1 MALIT
6 GSTGLPSHPAS
17 SPQSRPGPGLCGTPN
32 LYHLNCLRPYRAIQE
47 PPCETITFQVTTFQV
62 TFPQAE
68 RPALPLASS
77 AVWQLNH
84 AELGFLTCKLGIRM
98 VPTSFMAAEAKRPV
112 ASIACQAL
120 RQKLMILDVQPGSS
134 PQRVSMCTTGWSQAG
149 RQTVGSQ
156 AGASAGTSPSI
167 CDQGSALEVCT
178 RNGESVSLR
187 GGLLK
192 VLLQQLLEDRHLS
205 GV

>member
-1 MALIT
+1 M
-6 GSTGLPSHPAS
+6 
-17 SPQSRPGPGLCGTPN
+17 
-32 LYHLNCLRPYRAIQE
+32 
-47 PPCETITFQVTTFQV
+47 FQV
-62 TFPQAE
+62 TFPQAEE

-98 VPTSFMAAEAKRPV
+98 VPMSFMAAEAKCPV
-112 ASIACQAL
+112 ASIARQAL
-120 RQKLMILDVQPGSS
+120 RQKLMILDVQPGSF
-134 PQRVSMCTTGWSQAG
+134 PQRVSMCTTGWRQAG

-156 AGASAGTSPSI
+156 AGASAGTLPSM
-167 CDQGSALEVCT
+167 CDQGNALEVCT

-192 VLLQQLLEDRHLS
+192 ALLQQLLEDRHLS